1 MTKEHA
7 RTATAVG
14 CLAILAVAV
23 ASASVAVAQIAHAAK
38 SDATVADL
46 VIDRFAYLVIANLAG
61 YLALAG
67 VMWHT
72 GRKRV
77 ERIVSPLV
85 DAKLAGFRLQLS
97 RIEGLCRDTSHEVES
112 SKDDRNRVAT
122 AVEKIEKRL
131 HSIDRRHMAEDV
143 INGGPPI
150 AEESES

>member
-1 MTKEHA
+1 MT
-7 RTATAVG
+7 
-14 CLAILAVAV
+14 
-23 ASASVAVAQIAHAAK
+23 
-38 SDATVADL
+38 DL

-77 ERIVSPLV
+77 ERIVAPLV

-112 SKDDRNRVAT
+112 SKDDRKRVAT

>member
-1 MTKEHA
+1 MTKE
-7 RTATAVG
+7 RVRMTTAAGCFAV
-14 CLAILAVAV
+14 LAVAV
-23 ASASVAVAQIAHAAK
+23 TSASVAVAQIAHAAK
-38 SDATVADL
+38 SDATVTDL

-77 ERIVSPLV
+77 ERIVAPLV

-112 SKDDRNRVAT
+112 SKDDRKRVAT